1 MKITVYSKNNC
12 IQCEMT
18 KMWLNQNKI
27 QYESVD
33 VFEHPEKLEE
43 IKLHGF
49 QQLPV
54 VALDEYFENAWS
66 GYNLDRLEELKE
78 SR

>member
-1 MKITVYSKNNC
+1 MLQVYSKPNC

-27 QYESVD
+27 PFESVD
-33 VFEHPEKLEE
+33 VSEHPEKLEE
-43 IKLHGF
+43 IQLNGF

-54 VALDEYFENAWS
+54 VTLDEYFENAWS
-66 GYNLDRLEELKE
+66 GFNVDRLEELKE
-78 SR
+78 SC

>member
-1 MKITVYSKNNC
+1 MLTVYAKPNC

-18 KMWLNQNKI
+18 KMWLNRNKI

-33 VFEHPEKLEE
+33 VYDHPEKLEE

-49 QQLPV
+49 QQLP
-54 VALDEYFENAWS
+54 S
-66 GYNLDRLEELKE
+66 GFNLDRLEELKE

>member
-1 MKITVYSKNNC
+1 
-12 IQCEMT
+12 MT
-18 KMWLNQNKI
+18 KMWLNRNKI

-33 VFEHPEKLEE
+33 VYDHPEKLEE
-43 IKLHGF
+43 IKLHGS

-54 VALDEYFENAWS
+54 VALDEYFANAWS
-66 GYNLDRLEELKE
+66 GFNLDRLEELKE

>member
-1 MKITVYSKNNC
+1 MLTVYYKPNC

-27 QYESVD
+27 QFESVD
-33 VFEHPEKLEE
+33 VSEHPEKLEE
-43 IKLHGF
+43 IKLNGF

-54 VALDEYFENAWS
+54 VTLDKNFNNAWA
-66 GYNLDRLEELKE
+66 GYNLDRLLELKE
-78 SR
+78 LG

>member
-1 MKITVYSKNNC
+1 MNIKVYSKNNC

-27 QYESVD
+27 KYESVD

-43 IKLHGF
+43 IKLNGF

-54 VALDEYFENAWS
+54 VALDEHFENAWS

-78 SR
+78 SY

>member
-1 MKITVYSKNNC
+1 MLIVYSKPNC

-27 QYESVD
+27 QFESVD
-33 VFEHPEKLEE
+33 VSEHPEKLEE
-43 IKLHGF
+43 IKLNGF

-54 VALDEYFENAWS
+54 VTLDKYFENAWS
-66 GYNLDRLEELKE
+66 GFNVDRLEELKE
-78 SR
+78 SC

>member
-1 MKITVYSKNNC
+1 MLTVYAKPNC

-18 KMWLNQNKI
+18 KMWLNRNKI

-33 VFEHPEKLEE
+33 VYDHPEKLEE

-66 GYNLDRLEELKE
+66 GFNLDRLEELKE

>member
-1 MKITVYSKNNC
+1 MLTVYSKPNC

-27 QYESVD
+27 QFESVD
-33 VFEHPEKLEE
+33 VSEHPEKLEE
-43 IKLHGF
+43 IKLNGF

-54 VALDEYFENAWS
+54 VALDEHFDIAWS
-66 GYNLDRLEELKE
+66 GFNVDRLEELKE
-78 SR
+78 SC

>member
-1 MKITVYSKNNC
+1 MLTVYSKSNC

-18 KMWLNQNKI
+18 KMWLVQNKI
-27 QYESVD
+27 QFKSVD
-33 VFEHPEKLEE
+33 VSEHPEKLEE
-43 IKLHGF
+43 IKLNGF

-54 VALDEYFENAWS
+54 VTLDEHFKNAWS

-78 SR
+78 SC

>member
-1 MKITVYSKNNC
+1 MLTVYSKPNC

-27 QYESVD
+27 QFETVD
-33 VFEHPEKLEE
+33 VSEHPEKLEE
-43 IKLHGF
+43 IKLNGF

-54 VALDEYFENAWS
+54 VTLDKYFENAWS
-66 GYNLDRLEELKE
+66 GFNVDRLEELKE
-78 SR
+78 SC

>member
-27 QYESVD
+27 PFESVD
-33 VFEHPEKLEE
+33 VFEHPKKLEE
-43 IKLHGF
+43 IKSHGF

-54 VALDEYFENAWS
+54 VALDEHFDNAWS

-78 SR
+78 SY

>member
-1 MKITVYSKNNC
+1 MLTVYSKPNC

-18 KMWLNQNKI
+18 KMWLNRNKI

-33 VFEHPEKLEE
+33 VYDHPEKLEE

-66 GYNLDRLEELKE
+66 GFNLDRLEELKE